1 MGVRIEGRG
10 MVGVVLSYCYHKS
23 HPYGVG
29 RGEIFRF
36 VPANA
41 LVVIKSDATLPGT
54 PLLGKERGW
63 G

>member
-1 MGVRIEGRG
+1 
-10 MVGVVLSYCYHKS
+10 MVGVVLSYCYQNS

-41 LVVIKSDATLPGT
+41 LVVIKSDATLPGP
-54 PLLGKERGW
+54 PLLVKERGW